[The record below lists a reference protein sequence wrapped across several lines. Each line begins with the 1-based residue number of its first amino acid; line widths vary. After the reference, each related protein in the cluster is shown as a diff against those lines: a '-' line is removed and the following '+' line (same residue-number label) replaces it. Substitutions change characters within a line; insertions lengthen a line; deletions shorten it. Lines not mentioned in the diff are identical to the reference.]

1 MPVGPINMPADAQ
14 SFSKTSVG
22 ARQYMSA
29 SALQKALI
37 AALMQQPTGARLIC
51 QLPIGA
57 GKSMGRS
64 FSGRV
69 L

>member
-1 MPVGPINMPADAQ
+1 MPVGPINMPADGQ
-14 SFSKTSVG
+14 SGSKTSVG

-29 SALQKALI
+29 SALQKALV
-37 AALMQQPTGARLIC
+37 AALMQQPNSARMIH
-51 QLPIGA
+51 QLPVGV